1 MKPINLSQTET
12 PVIVKTRE
20 LCQTILDQ
28 PAYQTMKKT
37 LQDFL
42 AESTLRAHYQRLCDQ
57 QDALHHKHEHGEAIT
72 DEELAAFEKD
82 ESAFL
87 NNPLAQGFIEAQR
100 QMQKIEHTVTSY
112 VRRTFELGRLPTADE
127 VSDEGCGPGC
137 GCH

>member
-28 PAYQTMKKT
+28 PAYQAMKKT

-42 AESTLRAHYQRLCDQ
+42 AESTLRDHYQRLCDQ
-57 QDALHHKHEHGEAIT
+57 QDALHHKHEHGEMIT
-72 DEELAAFEKD
+72 DQEVADFEKD
-82 ESAFL
+82 ETTFL
-87 NNPLAQGFIEAQR
+87 ANPLAERFIDAQR
-100 QMQKIEHTVTSY
+100 QMHKMEQTVSAY
-112 VRRTFELGRLPTADE
+112 LRKTFELGSLPVEADF
-127 VSDEGCGPGC
+127 DEGGCGPSC